1 MTLQT
6 EIKMSAYKHLK
17 TMKKDSNSFETHIIP
32 VELKS
37 GKTTFSSEHE
47 GQVILYSLLNQ
58 EKRMKSDFGLLL
70 YLKDM
75 NLKFIQVNNLSL
87 RGKFLKLFLIRMQS
101 S

>member
-1 MTLQT
+1 LTLQT

-17 TMKKDSNSFETHIIP
+17 STAMKKDSNSFETHIIP

-87 RGKFLKLFLIRMQS
+87 RGNLL
-101 S
+101 